1 MFNFVPSS
9 CWLCEEY
16 GLNNVVVD
24 HLADFERTL
33 EDLGADDLMKV
44 VRAYLSRGFVACQKG
59 FEKVT
64 SEAKTSLDKQKML
77 EEENRRLKEENE
89 RLKRDASEQANHRAK
104 QQEVLDA
111 LKRELELSVKC
122 YEECRQELKDMV
134 VQYDAQNI
142 LLEAN
147 ANLIAEL
154 KKVKGELEDTLEKN
168 EAYCHQWG
176 AYLATE
182 YRRALERFGAEA
194 QDFKITDNISS
205 FVEWLHSELKLLPDT
220 MSKIGDYGAATCSEM
235 LLNLLERQGCDHF
248 KAFGSRG
255 FAFPSPDDAP
265 APSKTVDLINKII
278 LRNFWAKSGQ
288 AHARKKAVDRL
299 AKVGLFGSF
308 RLLPFL
314 LNDCLRWL
322 LMLTSFSQLHFG
334 QAKQALELREHRA
347 THGPDTTLGPYGPLG
362 IGHRKQMMMPLSR
375 QSPEPLFAK
384 HLKTKAVRWIQS
396 PERRWLPFGFELIKR
411 CFGRELRVAC
421 RPLKHLKVEM

>member
-1 MFNFVPSS
+1 V
-9 CWLCEEY
+9 
-16 GLNNVVVD
+16 
-24 HLADFERTL
+24 
-33 EDLGADDLMKV
+33 
-44 VRAYLSRGFVACQKG
+44 
-59 FEKVT
+59 
-64 SEAKTSLDKQKML
+64 
-77 EEENRRLKEENE
+77 
-89 RLKRDASEQANHRAK
+89 QANHRVK
-104 QQEVLDA
+104 HQEALDA
-111 LKRELELSVKC
+111 LKKELELSVKC

-182 YRRALERFGAEA
+182 YRRALESFGAEA

-255 FAFPSPDDAP
+255 FAFPSPDDVP
-265 APSKTVDLINKII
+265 APSKTVELINKII
-278 LRNFWAKSGQ
+278 LRNFWAKSGR

-299 AKVGLFGSF
+299 AKVGLFG
-308 RLLPFL
+308 LL
-314 LNDCLRWL
+314 D
-322 LMLTSFSQLHFG
+322 HF
-334 QAKQALELREHRA
+334 
-347 THGPDTTLGPYGPLG
+347 
-362 IGHRKQMMMPLSR
+362 
-375 QSPEPLFAK
+375 
-384 HLKTKAVRWIQS
+384 
-396 PERRWLPFGFELIKR
+396 
-411 CFGRELRVAC
+411 C
-421 RPLKHLKVEM
+421 